1 VQVRVSWKRGLAF
14 LGLLLAVL
22 WAVDL
27 STGGALRRAASH
39 SSFWFAAL
47 AILIFGISTRFF
59 LTRTSSRRVE
69 TLKQFSRRVAQADFR
84 PVELDYSG
92 DELDDLATAFNEAA
106 ARLNVTFQSL
116 TGERNRSSA
125 ILGSMEEGV
134 AVMDSSE
141 RLVFCNPAFSAILG
155 VDLKRAEGRPL
166 VEVIRQAELFEILR
180 SALRTREVVR
190 SEVNLDIVQPGTF
203 ALAAVPLPPI
213 AGARE
218 PGVPADPEAKPLG
231 VVMVLHDIT
240 ELRRLERVRR
250 DFVANVSHEFRTP
263 LTAIQGFAETL
274 LAGAL
279 QDSENNRRFL
289 EIIREQS
296 VCLARL
302 TDDLL
307 KLARIEAGKLELEM
321 VSMSALE
328 LIQPCVEAARVDAT
342 RKKITLHV
350 DVAPQFP
357 SLWGDLH
364 GLREVLQNLL
374 DNALQYTPP
383 GGSVTVRANLQ
394 GDSAILSVQD
404 TGIGIPQSDRERIFE
419 RFYRVDSARSRDSGR
434 TGLGL
439 SIARH
444 IVEAHNG
451 RIWVE
456 GEVGSGSAFRFTLS
470 LAPSTGRN
478 LS

>member
-1 VQVRVSWKRGLAF
+1 VQVRISWKRCLAF
-14 LGLLLAVL
+14 LALLFVVL

-27 STGGALRRAASH
+27 FAGGALRRAARH
-39 SSFWFAAL
+39 SPFWMAAL
-47 AILIFGISTRFF
+47 AILLFGISTRLFF
-59 LTRTSSRRVE
+59 ARTSSRRAQA
-69 TLKQFSRRVAQADFR
+69 LKDFSRRVAHADFR
-84 PVELDYSG
+84 PLELDYSG
-92 DELDDLATAFNEAA
+92 DELDDLATSLNETA
-106 ARLNVTFQSL
+106 ARLNQTFQSL
-116 TGERNRSSA
+116 TEERNRSSA
-125 ILGSMEEGV
+125 ILGGMEEGV
-134 AVMDSSE
+134 AVMDSAE

-155 VDLKRAEGRPL
+155 VDLSRALGRPL
-166 VEVIRQAELFEILR
+166 VEVMRQAELFEILR
-180 SALRTREVVR
+180 GALRTREVVR
-190 SEVNLDIVQPGTF
+190 SEVNLDTIQPGTF

-213 AGARE
+213 AGMQE
-218 PGVPADPEAKPLG
+218 PGKLADPEAKPHG
-231 VVMVLHDIT
+231 VVIVLHDIT

-279 QDSENNRRFL
+279 HDNENNRRFL

-296 VCLARL
+296 VRLARL

-307 KLARIEAGKLELEM
+307 KLARIEAGRLELEM
-321 VSMSALE
+321 VSLFARD
-328 LIQPCVEAARVDAT
+328 LIQPCVEAARVDAG
-342 RKKITLHV
+342 RKQIALHV
-350 DVAPQFP
+350 EVPAGFP
-357 SLWGDLH
+357 ALLGDIH

-374 DNALQYTPP
+374 DNAVQYTPP
-383 GGSVTVRANLQ
+383 GGSVTVDAQRQ
-394 GDSAILSVQD
+394 GDSAVLSVRD
-404 TGIGIPQSDRERIFE
+404 TGIGIPQADRERVFE

-444 IVEAHNG
+444 IVEAHGG

-456 GEVGSGSAFRFTLS
+456 SEVGSGSAFQFTVP
-470 LAPSTGRN
+470 LAPPTGRD